1 MMKTKLIYTKLPI
14 DQIHFLNRKEF
25 YEPAEKNFKDH
36 LTASIK
42 KHGILEPV
50 YAEYGHHYGPIIKV
64 TVGNNRMAVAKAL
77 GIKEIPIIVNIW
89 TPETFDLEGRELKT
103 DEEIRSLFKLKDQ
116 LQIRRDKEGRI
127 DQIMP
132 PRYEEVADAYI

>member
-1 MMKTKLIYTKLPI
+1 MTKLIYTKLPI
-14 DQIHFLNRKEF
+14 DQIEYLDREEF
-25 YEPAEKNFKDH
+25 HKNEKRFKDS

-42 KHGILEPV
+42 KHGIIEPV
-50 YAEYGHHYGPIIKV
+50 YAEYGHDYGPKIKV

-77 GIKEIPIIVNIW
+77 GIKEIPIIVNIY
-89 TPETFDLEGRELKT
+89 TPETFTLEGRELKT
-103 DEEIRSLFKLKDQ
+103 DDEIRSLFKLKDQ

-132 PRYEEVADAYI
+132 PLYDNVENEYI

>member
-1 MMKTKLIYTKLPI
+1 MTKLIYTKLPI
-14 DQIHFLNRKEF
+14 DQIHFLDRKEF
-25 YEPAEKNFKDH
+25 HGPEEKIFKDS

-50 YAEYGHHYGPIIKV
+50 YAEYGHDYGSINKV
-64 TVGNNRMAVAKAL
+64 IVGYNRMAVAKAL
-77 GIKEIPIIVNIW
+77 GNKEIPIIVNIW
-89 TPETFDLEGRELKT
+89 TPETFNLEGRELKT
-103 DEEIRSLFKLKDQ
+103 DDEIRSLFKLKDQ

-132 PRYEEVADAYI
+132 PVYNKVVHAYV

>member
-1 MMKTKLIYTKLPI
+1 MTKLIYTKLPI
-14 DQIHFLNRKEF
+14 DQIEYLDREEF
-25 YEPAEKNFKDH
+25 HKNEKRFKDS

-42 KHGILEPV
+42 KHGIIEPV
-50 YAEYGHHYGPIIKV
+50 YAEYGHDYGPKIKV

-89 TPETFDLEGRELKT
+89 TPETFTLEGRELKT
-103 DEEIRSLFKLKDQ
+103 DDEIRSLFKLKDQ

-132 PRYEEVADAYI
+132 PLYDNVENEYI

>member
-1 MMKTKLIYTKLPI
+1 MTKLIYTKLPI
-14 DQIHFLNRKEF
+14 DQIEYLDREEF
-25 YEPAEKNFKDH
+25 HTNEKRFKDS

-42 KHGILEPV
+42 KHGIMEPV
-50 YAEYGHHYGPIIKV
+50 YAEYGHDYGPKIKV
-64 TVGNNRMAVAKAL
+64 IVGNNRMVVAKAL
-77 GIKEIPIIVNIW
+77 GIKEIPIIVNIY

-103 DEEIRSLFKLKDQ
+103 DDEIRSLFKLKDQ

-132 PRYEEVADAYI
+132 PLYDNVENEYI

>member
-1 MMKTKLIYTKLPI
+1 MTKLIYTKLPI
-14 DQIHFLNRKEF
+14 DQIDYLDRPEF
-25 YEPAEKNFKDH
+25 QTDEEQFKNS

-50 YAEYGHHYGPIIKV
+50 YAEYGNDYGPKIKV
-64 TVGNNRMAVAKAL
+64 IVGNNRMAVAKAL
-77 GIKEIPIIVNIW
+77 GIKEIPIIVNIY

-103 DEEIRSLFKLKDQ
+103 DDEIRSLFKLKDQ

-132 PRYEEVADAYI
+132 PYYPEVENEYN

>member
-1 MMKTKLIYTKLPI
+1 MKTKLIYTNLPI
-14 DQIHFLNRKEF
+14 DQIHYLDRPEFHKEEKEF
-25 YEPAEKNFKDH
+25 KNK

-50 YAEYGHHYGPIIKV
+50 YAEYGHGYGPKIKII
-64 TVGNNRMAVAKAL
+64 VGNNRMAVAKEL

-103 DEEIRSLFKLKDQ
+103 DDEIRSLFKLKDH

-127 DQIMP
+127 DLIMP
-132 PRYEEVADAYI
+132 PEYQKVVDAYI

>member
-1 MMKTKLIYTKLPI
+1 MTKLIYTNLPI
-14 DQIHFLNRKEF
+14 DQIEYLDREEF
-25 YEPAEKNFKDH
+25 HKNEKRFKDS
-36 LTASIK
+36 LTNSIK
-42 KHGILEPV
+42 KHGIIEPV
-50 YAEYGHHYGPIIKV
+50 YAEYGHDYGPKIKV
-64 TVGNNRMAVAKAL
+64 LVGNNRMAVAKAL

-103 DEEIRSLFKLKDQ
+103 DDEIRSLFKLKDQ

-132 PRYEEVADAYI
+132 PHYPEVENEYI

>member
-1 MMKTKLIYTKLPI
+1 MKTKLIYTNLPI
-14 DQIHFLNRKEF
+14 DQIHYLDRPEFHKEEKEF
-25 YEPAEKNFKDH
+25 KNK

-50 YAEYGHHYGPIIKV
+50 YAEYGHHYGPKIKII
-64 TVGNNRMAVAKAL
+64 VGNNRMAVAKEL

-103 DEEIRSLFKLKDQ
+103 DDEIRSLFKLKDH

-132 PRYEEVADAYI
+132 PDYNEVTNAYI

>member
-1 MMKTKLIYTKLPI
+1 MTKLIYTKLPI
-14 DQIHFLNRKEF
+14 DQIEYIDRPEF
-25 YEPAEKNFKDH
+25 HNNESQFKNS

-50 YAEYGHHYGPIIKV
+50 YAEYGNDYGPKIKV
-64 TVGNNRMAVAKAL
+64 IVGNNRMAVAKAL
-77 GIKEIPIIVNIW
+77 GIKEIPIIVNIY
-89 TPETFDLEGRELKT
+89 TQETFDLEGRELKT
-103 DEEIRSLFKLKDQ
+103 DDEIRSLFKLKDQ

-132 PRYEEVADAYI
+132 PYYPEVENEYI

>member
-1 MMKTKLIYTKLPI
+1 MTKLIYTKLPI
-14 DQIHFLNRKEF
+14 DQIDYLDREEF
-25 YEPAEKNFKDH
+25 HSPGEKKFKDS

-42 KHGILEPV
+42 KHGIIEPV
-50 YAEYGHHYGPIIKV
+50 YAEYGHDYGPKIKV

-103 DEEIRSLFKLKDQ
+103 DDEIRSLFKLKDQ
-116 LQIRRDKEGRI
+116 LQIRRDEEGRI

-132 PRYEEVADAYI
+132 PYYPKVENEYI

>member
-1 MMKTKLIYTKLPI
+1 MTKLIYTKLPI
-14 DQIHFLNRKEF
+14 DQIHFLDRKEF
-25 YEPAEKNFKDH
+25 HGPEEKIFKDS

-50 YAEYGHHYGPIIKV
+50 YAEYGHDYGSIIKV
-64 TVGNNRMAVAKAL
+64 IVGNNRMAVAKAL

-89 TPETFDLEGRELKT
+89 TPETFNLEGRELKT
-103 DEEIRSLFKLKDQ
+103 DDEIRSLFKLKDQ

-132 PRYEEVADAYI
+132 PLYGNVENEYI

>member
-1 MMKTKLIYTKLPI
+1 MTKLIYTKLPI
-14 DQIHFLNRKEF
+14 NEIDFLDRKEF
-25 YEPAEKNFKDH
+25 HGPEEKIFKDS

-50 YAEYGHHYGPIIKV
+50 YAEYGHDYGSIIKV
-64 TVGNNRMAVAKAL
+64 IVGNNRMAVAKAL

-103 DEEIRSLFKLKDQ
+103 DDEIRSLFKLKDQ

-132 PRYEEVADAYI
+132 PLYNKVVHAYV

>member
-1 MMKTKLIYTKLPI
+1 MKTKLIYTNLPI
-14 DQIHFLNRKEF
+14 DQIHYLDRPEFHKEEKEF
-25 YEPAEKNFKDH
+25 KNK

-50 YAEYGHHYGPIIKV
+50 YAEYGHHYGPKIKII
-64 TVGNNRMAVAKAL
+64 VGNNRMAVAKEL

-103 DEEIRSLFKLKDQ
+103 DYEIRSLFKLKDH

-132 PRYEEVADAYI
+132 PDYNEVTNAYI

>member
-1 MMKTKLIYTKLPI
+1 MKTKLIYTNLPI
-14 DQIHFLNRKEF
+14 DQIHYLDSPEFHKE
-25 YEPAEKNFKDH
+25 EKEVKTK

-50 YAEYGHHYGPIIKV
+50 YAEYGHHYGPKIKII
-64 TVGNNRMAVAKAL
+64 VGNNRMAVAKEL

-103 DEEIRSLFKLKDQ
+103 DDEIRSLFKLKDH

-132 PRYEEVADAYI
+132 PDYNEVTNAYI

>member
-25 YEPAEKNFKDH
+25 HASEEKKFKDS

-42 KHGILEPV
+42 KYGILEPV
-50 YAEYGHHYGPIIKV
+50 YAEYGNDYGPIIKV
-64 TVGNNRMAVAKAL
+64 IVGNNRMAVAKEL
-77 GIKEIPIIVNIW
+77 GVKEVPIIVNIY
-89 TPETFDLEGRELKT
+89 TPDTFTLEGRELKT
-103 DEEIRSLFKLKDQ
+103 DEEIRSLFKLKNQ
-116 LQIRRDKEGRI
+116 LQIRRDKQGRI

-132 PRYEEVADAYI
+132 PQYEKVADAYI

>member
-1 MMKTKLIYTKLPI
+1 MTKLIYTKLPI
-14 DQIHFLNRKEF
+14 DQIEYLDREEF
-25 YEPAEKNFKDH
+25 HKNEKRFKDS

-42 KHGILEPV
+42 KHGIIEPV
-50 YAEYGHHYGPIIKV
+50 YAEYGHDYGPKIKV
-64 TVGNNRMAVAKAL
+64 LVGNNRMAVAKAL
-77 GIKEIPIIVNIW
+77 GIKEIPIIVNIY

-103 DEEIRSLFKLKDQ
+103 DDEIRSLFKLKDQ

-132 PRYEEVADAYI
+132 PYYPEVENEYI

>member
-1 MMKTKLIYTKLPI
+1 MTKLIYTKLPI
-14 DQIHFLNRKEF
+14 DQIEYIDRPEF
-25 YEPAEKNFKDH
+25 HNNESQFKNS

-50 YAEYGHHYGPIIKV
+50 YAEYGNDYGPKIKV
-64 TVGNNRMAVAKAL
+64 IVGNNRMAVAKAL
-77 GIKEIPIIVNIW
+77 GIKEIPIIVNIY

-103 DEEIRSLFKLKDQ
+103 DDEIRSLFKLKDQ

-127 DQIMP
+127 DQIMTP
-132 PRYEEVADAYI
+132 YYPEVENEYI

>member
-14 DQIHFLNRKEF
+14 DQIDYLDREEF
-25 YEPAEKNFKDH
+25 HAPGEKKFKDS

-50 YAEYGHHYGPIIKV
+50 YAEYGNNYGPIIKV
-64 TVGNNRMAVAKAL
+64 IVGNNRMVVAKEL
-77 GIKEIPIIVNIW
+77 GIKEVPIIVNIY
-89 TPETFDLEGRELKT
+89 TPDTFTVEGRELKT

-132 PRYEEVADAYI
+132 PYYPTVSDAYI

>member
-1 MMKTKLIYTKLPI
+1 MTKLIYTKLPI
-14 DQIHFLNRKEF
+14 DQIEYIDRPEF
-25 YEPAEKNFKDH
+25 HNNESQFKNS

-50 YAEYGHHYGPIIKV
+50 YAEYGNDYGPKIKV
-64 TVGNNRMAVAKAL
+64 IVGNNRMAVAKAL
-77 GIKEIPIIVNIW
+77 GIKEIPSIVNNY

-103 DEEIRSLFKLKDQ
+103 DDEIRSLFKLKDQ

-132 PRYEEVADAYI
+132 PYYPEVENEYI

>member
-1 MMKTKLIYTKLPI
+1 MTKLIYTKLPI
-14 DQIHFLNRKEF
+14 DQIHFLDRKEF
-25 YEPAEKNFKDH
+25 HGPEEKIFKDS

-50 YAEYGHHYGPIIKV
+50 YAEYGHDYGSIIKV
-64 TVGNNRMAVAKAL
+64 IVGNNRMAVAKAL

-89 TPETFDLEGRELKT
+89 TPETFNLEGRELKT
-103 DEEIRSLFKLKDQ
+103 DDEIRSLFKLKDQ